1 MACRHAV
8 LCGISVH
15 QVDAVS
21 GEPAAAFHRFH
32 VNQEFPMR
40 GFIKRLCSP
49 ATLALAALS
58 LAMTLAAPTAMA
70 QTKVKFVLN
79 WKYQGPQ
86 AWFFMAQEK
95 GYFKAEGLDVE
106 IDQGEGSAA
115 PIGKVASGAYTAG
128 FGDINALIE
137 LVAKRPAD
145 APVAVSMLYNTP
157 PFTIVVMQN
166 SPIKSPKDLEGKTIG
181 GPANDGALKLFPAFA
196 KAAKIDASKVNI
208 TNMAP
213 NLREQMLQRG
223 QVDAVFGY
231 INTIWF
237 SAKLAGIDPEKQL
250 RFINYGDHGLDLYSN
265 TILFSRSFVKDN
277 PKAVRGFLKAVNRAI
292 NDTVAN
298 PEAAMDYVMKQEP
311 LLKRDVEKERLIATL
326 KAEMNHPE
334 IAKIGLGDVD
344 DERLRRSIALAV
356 EGGALPRTPAPGE
369 VFDRSF
375 LPPRAERASKL

>member
-1 MACRHAV
+1 
-8 LCGISVH
+8 
-15 QVDAVS
+15 
-21 GEPAAAFHRFH
+21 
-32 VNQEFPMR
+32 MR
-40 GFIKRLCSP
+40 GFIKRLFSP
-49 ATLALAALS
+49 AALAMAGVCIAL
-58 LAMTLAAPTAMA
+58 TLAAPAMA
-70 QTKVKFVLN
+70 QTKIKFVLN

-86 AWFFMAQEK
+86 AWFFMAQDK

-145 APVAVSMLYNTP
+145 APVAVAMLYNTP

-166 SPIKSPKDLEGKTIG
+166 SPIKNPKDLEGKTIG

-298 PEAAMDYVMKQEP
+298 PEAAMDFVMKQEP

-344 DERLRRSIALAV
+344 DDRLKRSIALAV